1 MTIKTLRRQAIA
13 LGLGLA
19 LFVPAIV
26 MAQPN
31 ADTNFGLDQLED
43 INLGVNSLQST
54 IAIFINVILGFLGI
68 VAFIIILL
76 GGFKWMTSG
85 GDEDKIG
92 EAKKLMGAGVVGMAI
107 VLAAWA
113 IASFV
118 INQLASATNSPI
130 STGGGA

>member
-13 LGLGLA
+13 LGLSLA
-19 LFVPAIV
+19 FLVPAAA
-26 MAQPN
+26 MAQVTDN
-31 ADTNFGLDQLED
+31 NFGLDQLED
-43 INLGVNSLQST
+43 LNLGTNSLQAT
-54 IAIFINVILGFLGI
+54 IAIFINVVLGFLGI

-107 VLAAWA
+107 VLASWA

-118 INQLASATNSPI
+118 ISQLALG
-130 STGGGA
+130 TGVN

>member
-1 MTIKTLRRQAIA
+1 MTIKSFRRQAIA
-13 LGLGLA
+13 LGLSLA
-19 LFVPAIV
+19 LFVPSIAL
-26 MAQPN
+26 AQ
-31 ADTNFGLDQLED
+31 DTNFGLDQLSN
-43 INLGVNSLQST
+43 INLGTNSLQDT

-113 IASFV
+113 VASFV
-118 INQLASATNSPI
+118 INQLASATDSPI
-130 STGGGA
+130 STGGGGL

>member
-1 MTIKTLRRQAIA
+1 MTIKSFRRQAIA
-13 LGLGLA
+13 LVLGVSLMAPMVALA
-19 LFVPAIV
+19 DP
-26 MAQPN
+26 
-31 ADTNFGLDQLED
+31 ADTNFGLDQLSD
-43 INLGVNSLQST
+43 VQLGRNTLPNT

-85 GDEDKIG
+85 GDEEKIG

-107 VLAAWA
+107 VLASWA

-118 INQLASATNSPI
+118 IAQLAKGTGVGAT
-130 STGGGA
+130 GA

>member
-13 LGLGLA
+13 LGLSLA
-19 LFVPAIV
+19 ALVPSV
-26 MAQPN
+26 VLAQG
-31 ADTNFGLDQLED
+31 DENFGLNQ
-43 INLGVNSLQST
+43 ISTNLGTNSLQTT
-54 IAIFINVILGFLGI
+54 IGIFINVVLGFLGI

-107 VLAAWA
+107 VLASWA

-118 INQLASATNSPI
+118 ITQLSLGTGVNQ
-130 STGGGA
+130 G

>member
-1 MTIKTLRRQAIA
+1 MTTKNLRRQAIA
-13 LGLGLA
+13 LGLTLA
-19 LFVPAIV
+19 LFIPSVAL
-26 MAQPN
+26 AQ
-31 ADTNFGLDQLED
+31 DTNFGLDQLQD
-43 INLGVNSLQST
+43 INLGTNSLQET

-118 INQLASATNSPI
+118 INQLALG
-130 STGGGA
+130 TGAPV

>member
-13 LGLGLA
+13 LTLCLGLILPAVA
-19 LFVPAIV
+19 L
-26 MAQPN
+26 AQPQ
-31 ADTNFGLDQLED
+31 DSNFGLDQLS
-43 INLGVNSLQST
+43 NVQLGRNTLPNT

-107 VLAAWA
+107 VLASWA

-118 INQLASATNSPI
+118 IAQLAKG
-130 STGGGA
+130 TGIGA

>member
-1 MTIKTLRRQAIA
+1 MTTKTLRRQALA
-13 LGLGLA
+13 LGLTLA
-19 LFVPAIV
+19 ALVPSVAF
-26 MAQPN
+26 AQVV
-31 ADTNFGLDQLED
+31 DDNFGLNQLSN
-43 INLGVNSLQST
+43 IQLGTNSLQET
-54 IAIFINVILGFLGI
+54 ISIFINVILGFLGI

-107 VLAAWA
+107 VLASWA

-118 INQLASATNSPI
+118 INQLAAGTGSPV
-130 STGGGA
+130 STS

>member
-19 LFVPAIV
+19 LFVPMVA
-26 MAQPN
+26 MAQPSTN
-31 ADTNFGLDQLED
+31 NFGLNQLNNID
-43 INLGVNSLQST
+43 LGRNSLQET
-54 IAIFINVILGFLGI
+54 ISIFINVILGFLGI

-118 INQLASATNSPI
+118 INQLALG
-130 STGGGA
+130 TGAIPAA

>member
-1 MTIKTLRRQAIA
+1 MTIKSFRRQAIA

-19 LFVPAIV
+19 LLVPSMV
-26 MAQPN
+26 FAQ
-31 ADTNFGLDQLED
+31 DENFGLNQLGT
-43 INLGVNSLQST
+43 INLGTRDLTDT
-54 IAIFINVILGFLGI
+54 IGIFINVVLGFLGI

-92 EAKKLMGAGVVGMAI
+92 EAKKLMGAGVVGLAI
-107 VLAAWA
+107 VLASWA

-118 INQLASATNSPI
+118 INQLASGTGSPI
-130 STGGGA
+130 ATGG